1 MKGMVFIVG
10 AGPGDAELITLKGL
24 RAIEKADVILYDAL
38 VDRKLFEL
46 IDCTGKELIFVG
58 KRRGDGDGEKRQ
70 RVINELML
78 DLCKKGRT
86 VVRLKGGDPGIFG
99 RLADEIRFLKR
110 NGIPYEVIP
119 GVSSF
124 NGVASH
130 AGIPL
135 TEKGISSL
143 TVLSGTENF
152 DLNTLINGTFV
163 VMMARENIERVAE
176 RLIELGV
183 PESRA
188 VIAVENG
195 TLENQ
200 RIVEGT
206 LGDIHEKVRSFTGP
220 TLFIIGDVVSLKP

>member
-24 RAIEKADVILYDAL
+24 KAIEKADVILYDAL

-110 NGIPYEVIP
+110 NGISYEVIP

-176 RLIELGV
+176 RLIGLGV

-220 TLFIIGDVVSLKP
+220 TLFIIGDVVSLKL